1 MQKNLSI
8 LQDNRLIN
16 SLPFPVCI
24 LRYDNVTFY
33 SVNLS
38 AEKEFLYSEYEL
50 LGKSIVEICPNF
62 SKNEIYSITQQKDG
76 GKIVTTIKRKDG
88 KEQTSELNF
97 SYIVENGDYFLYM
110 IITPL
115 SLYNIDPDKTILT
128 SFFYQQAFLTNFVP
142 IIVADKKTQ
151 KILQVNEGTM
161 HLYGYSRDEFLK
173 LCFYHL
179 YPSTDIEKPEKIFK
193 VAKKDRYN
201 RFETQHIA
209 NGNRIIDVE
218 LYIHP
223 IKSTNGY
230 MLIIMIIDIS
240 EKKLAV
246 KLLEES
252 LNNYKIIAGNSTD
265 LILKHKRSGQI
276 TYASPASIRLLGYKP
291 GELTFNEVYNFIH
304 PGDVDRIRNGI
315 STMLDG
321 VDYKARFR
329 ILNSRGKYLWFEWT
343 AKILPANSIL
353 DKEREIIS
361 VSRDITE
368 RVEIES
374 QLREANKKAGEIN
387 MLKGIILANISH
399 EMRTPLQGI
408 LGYTEI
414 AKDKTK
420 DPDLLSDLDT
430 IYNDGRRL
438 LRIINMFLNLTY
450 LETKNFI
457 PYFEAINLS
466 DILRHVAE
474 SYLTAAEQKGLYL
487 RIKTDIQPLIAN
499 TNKILLRD
507 VLDNIIDNAVKFTN
521 EGGVDISSFREE
533 KSGISEAVIQI
544 KDTGIGIQKE
554 KEDLLFKEFRQL
566 SEGLNRKYEGL
577 GLGLTISKRM
587 IEKLEGKMN
596 IQSDSNGT
604 TINIYFRV
612 V

>member
-151 KILQVNEGTM
+151 KILQVNEGAM

-179 YPSTDIEKPEKIFK
+179 YPSTDIEKAEKIFK

-276 TYASPASIRLLGYKP
+276 TYTSPASIRLLGYKP

-533 KSGISEAVIQI
+533 KNGISEAVIQI